1 MDVHPAAQT
10 RRIGGPGLRE
20 LEADWLL
27 YWFSGFSGLFLG
39 FLFGEPP
46 RPEGFGFVEQDP
58 AEAGDF
64 FLGDLFRVGALLG
77 RADERAVLM
86 LVRLADHGQ
95 VAIGGTLAVV
105 LRGDLESVDDD
116 LGAAGVD
123 AVRSQSEH
131 DIRER
136 ELDSV
141 GVFERREVMD
151 EGGRLTGA
159 TCRGCALTIG
169 LVEVAE
175 VLIL

>member
-1 MDVHPAAQT
+1 M
-10 RRIGGPGLRE
+10 RE

-27 YWFSGFSGLFLG
+27 YWFGGFSGFSGLFLS
-39 FLFGEPP
+39 FLFGEPL
-46 RPEGFGFVEQDP
+46 RPEGFGFAEQDP
-58 AEAGDF
+58 SEAGDF
-64 FLGDLFRVGALLG
+64 FLGELFRVGALLG
-77 RADERAVLM
+77 WADERAVFM
-86 LVRLADHGQ
+86 VVGLADCGQ
-95 VAIGGTLAVV
+95 VAIGGALAVI
-105 LRGDLESVDDD
+105 LRGDLESVDED
-116 LGAAGVD
+116 LGTAGVD

-141 GVFERREVMD
+141 GVFKRREVMD
-151 EGGRLTGA
+151 ECGRLTGA